1 MKNKIEIMAPVG
13 SYEALAA
20 AIKAGADSVYFG
32 AGILNMRARSAVNF
46 TLDDIA
52 DIADKCRK
60 NNVKSYLVLNTLV
73 YDNELDEI
81 KKICDAA
88 KVAKIS
94 AVIASDISVIQ
105 YAASINLPVHISVQ
119 ANVSNIEAVK
129 FFSKFAEVIVLAR
142 ELTLQQ
148 IRKIISTIENE
159 KITGPTGELVK
170 IEIFAHGALCVAISG
185 KCYMSLALYNK
196 SANRGAC
203 YQTCRRSYD
212 VKDDQTGDELK
223 IENKFIMSPKDLC
236 TITFLDSILDAGVSI
251 LKIEGRGRA
260 ADYVFTTVSAYKEAV
275 KLWEEDKFTTEL
287 AGKLV
292 ENLEKVFNRGFWHGG
307 YYLGEPLG
315 EWCGISGNKA
325 KYEKKYIGYVTNYFV
340 KIGVAEITMIAD
352 ELKTSDKIV
361 FIGPTTGAL
370 EVDVNELR
378 IDYKKVD
385 HAGKGDVVSVKVPE
399 RVRRQ
404 DKVYLMKLRKFGYPD
419 KTLTT

>member
-20 AIKAGADSVYFG
+20 AIKARADSIYFG
-32 AGILNMRARSAVNF
+32 AGILNMRARSSVNF
-46 TLDDIA
+46 SLDDIA
-52 DIADKCRK
+52 DIAEKCKK

-88 KVAKIS
+88 KSADVS

-105 YAASINLPVHISVQ
+105 YASSIELPIHVSVQ

-148 IRKIISTIENE
+148 IKNIIDTIKNEN
-159 KITGPTGELVK
+159 ITAPNGELVK
-170 IEIFAHGALCVAISG
+170 IELFAHGALCVAISG

-212 VKDDQTGDELK
+212 VIDDQTGDKLR

-260 ADYVFTTVSAYKEAV
+260 ADYVFTTVKAYKEAV
-275 KLWEEDKFTTEL
+275 KLWKEENFTIDL
-287 AGKLV
+287 AQKLV
-292 ENLEKVFNRGFWHGG
+292 DNLEKVFNRGFWHGG

-315 EWCGISGNKA
+315 EWCGISGSKA
-325 KYEKKYIGYVTNYFV
+325 KFEKKYIGYVTNYFV
-340 KIGVAEITMIAD
+340 KIGIAEITMTAD
-352 ELKTSDKIV
+352 ELKTNDKIV

-370 EVDVNELR
+370 EVDINELR
-378 IDYKKVD
+378 VDYKNAERAV
-385 HAGKGDVVSVKVPE
+385 KGDVVSVKVPE

-404 DKVYLMKLRKFGYPD
+404 DKVYLMRLRKFGGI
-419 KTLTT
+419 

>member
-13 SYEALAA
+13 SYESLAA
-20 AIKAGADSVYFG
+20 AIKAGADSIYFG

-52 DIADKCRK
+52 DIADKCRIS
-60 NNVKSYLVLNTLV
+60 NVKSYLVLNTLV

-81 KKICDAA
+81 KMICDAA
-88 KVAKIS
+88 KSANIS
-94 AVIASDISVIQ
+94 AIIASDISVIQ
-105 YAASINLPVHISVQ
+105 YASSIELPVHISVQ

-129 FFSKFAEVIVLAR
+129 FFSKFADVIVLAR

-148 IRKIISTIENE
+148 IKKIINTIKSEN
-159 KITGPTGELVK
+159 ITAPNGELVK

-212 VKDDQTGDELK
+212 VTDDQTGDELR

-236 TITFLDSILDAGVSI
+236 IITFLDSILDAGVSI

-275 KLWEEDKFTTEL
+275 KLWTENNFTIEL
-287 AGKLV
+287 AQKLV
-292 ENLEKVFNRGFWHGG
+292 DNLEKVFNRGFWHGG

-315 EWCGISGNKA
+315 EWCGISGSKA
-325 KYEKKYIGYVTNYFV
+325 KFEKKYVGYVTNYFV
-340 KIGVAEITMIAD
+340 KIGIAEITMIAD
-352 ELKTSDKIV
+352 ELKTKDKIV

-370 EVDVNELR
+370 EVDINELR
-378 IDYKKVD
+378 VDYKKVCQ
-385 HAGKGDVVSVKVPE
+385 AGKGDVVSVKVPE

-404 DKVYLMKLRKFGYPD
+404 DKVYLMKLRRFGEN
-419 KTLTT
+419 

>member
-1 MKNKIEIMAPVG
+1 MKSKIEIMAPVG
-13 SYEALAA
+13 SYESLSA
-20 AIKAGADSVYFG
+20 AIKAGADSIYFG
-32 AGILNMRARSAVNF
+32 AGILNMRARSSVNF
-46 TLDDIA
+46 TLGDIA
-52 DIADKCRK
+52 DIAEKCRK
-60 NNVKSYLVLNTLV
+60 NNLKSYLVLNTLV

-88 KVAKIS
+88 KSANIS

-105 YAASINLPVHISVQ
+105 YASSIKLPVHISVQ
-119 ANVSNIEAVK
+119 ANVTNIEAVK

-148 IRKIISTIENE
+148 IKKIIDTIKNEN
-159 KITGPTGELVK
+159 ITAPNGKLVK
-170 IEIFAHGALCVAISG
+170 IELFAHGALCVAISG

-212 VKDDQTGDELK
+212 VIDDQTGDKLR

-236 TITFLDSILDAGVSI
+236 TITFLDSLLDAGVSI

-260 ADYVFTTVSAYKEAV
+260 ADYVFTTVSAYKKAV
-275 KLWEEDKFTTEL
+275 KMWEENSFTYKKAHEL
-287 AGKLV
+287 VG
-292 ENLEKVFNRGFWHGG
+292 NLENVFNRGFWHGG

-315 EWCGISGNKA
+315 EWCGISGSKA
-325 KYEKKYIGYVTNYFV
+325 KFEKKYIGYVTNFFV
-340 KIGVAEITMIAD
+340 KIGIAEITMIAD
-352 ELKTSDKIV
+352 ELKTNDKIV

-370 EVDVNELR
+370 EVDINELR
-378 IDYKKVD
+378 VDYKKVER
-385 HAGKGDVVSVKVPE
+385 AVKGDVVSVKVPE

-404 DKVYLMKLRKFGYPD
+404 DKVYLMKLRRFGYH
-419 KTLTT
+419 KKQE

>member
-1 MKNKIEIMAPVG
+1 MLKTKSKIEIMAPVG

-32 AGILNMRARSAVNF
+32 AGILNMRARSSVNF
-46 TLDDIA
+46 SLDDITG
-52 DIADKCRK
+52 IAEKCKK

-81 KKICDAA
+81 KKICNAA
-88 KVAKIS
+88 KSANVS

-105 YAASINLPVHISVQ
+105 YASSIKLPVHISVQ

-148 IRKIISTIENE
+148 IKNIIDIIKNEN
-159 KITGPTGELVK
+159 ITAPDGRLVK
-170 IEIFAHGALCVAISG
+170 IELFAHGALCVAISG

-212 VKDDQTGDELK
+212 VKDDQTGDELR

-260 ADYVFTTVSAYKEAV
+260 ADYVFTTVKAYKEAV
-275 KLWEEDKFTTEL
+275 KLWEEENFTIDL
-287 AGKLV
+287 AQKLV
-292 ENLEKVFNRGFWHGG
+292 DELEKVFNRGFWHGG

-315 EWCGISGNKA
+315 EWCGISGSKA
-325 KYEKKYIGYVTNYFV
+325 KFEKKYIGYVTNYFV
-340 KIGVAEITMIAD
+340 KIGIAEITMIAD
-352 ELKTSDKIV
+352 ELKINDKIV

-370 EVDVNELR
+370 EVDIKELR
-378 IDYKKVD
+378 VDYKNVVK
-385 HAGKGDVVSVKVPE
+385 AGKGDVVSVKVPE

-404 DKVYLMKLRKFGYPD
+404 DKVYLMIPRKFGGI
-419 KTLTT
+419 